1 MSKEDKKKNNIY
13 ALIIVGLI
21 ILVLV
26 LFGVI
31 IYLKFYSNV
40 DNGKDGDNKNTNTV
54 KVETNISDDDLNL
67 MKKVSEAIFV
77 DSSDKISVSEMDDL
91 LKLDFVSK
99 VTGKNLMDISG
110 TEIKDT
116 YKKYTGNDVELVGLP
131 CGMEHKNGDSNLYL
145 IYNSNTDKYEYNPDH
160 PGHGGAGNKVRSH
173 LNYSSSERKDN
184 NYKYVMSLYFDDSGF
199 SGGVGAP
206 TITRANIFKTY
217 NDALNNKNSILNA
230 LDNNELCTSNY
241 DSTYDM
247 DIVECNDTEI
257 YKAVKNKIGTCT
269 FEFELVDNN
278 LVFKKYYVN

>member
-1 MSKEDKKKNNIY
+1 MSKEAKKKNNIY

-31 IYLKFYSNV
+31 IYIKFYSNV

-77 DSSDKISVSEMDDL
+77 DSSDKISVSEMSNI
-91 LKLDFVSK
+91 LKLDFVSNI
-99 VTGKNLMDISG
+99 TGKFIKEISG
-110 TEIKDT
+110 TEINEI

-131 CGMEHKNGDSNLYL
+131 CGMEHKNGDSNIYL

-160 PGHGGAGNKVRSH
+160 IGHGGAGNKVRSH

-184 NYKYVMSLYFDDSGF
+184 SYKYVMSLYFDDSGF
-199 SGGVGAP
+199 SGEVGVP

-217 NDALNNKNSILNA
+217 NDAVNNKNSILNA
-230 LDNNELCTSNY
+230 LNNNELCTSTYN
-241 DSTYDM
+241 SNYDM